1 MLIGM
6 GIGGIGIAA
15 SPGGAQAFNPLVLN
29 PLVWLEGDTNV
40 TNDGS
45 GNCSAW
51 GDLSG
56 NSRNAAQSTILDRPV
71 IVSAGQNG
79 LNILR
84 FDGVT
89 DFLSI
94 PLFTGPFAYPVTW
107 YAALKISTLITDYNP
122 ILDTYQGIGG
132 NLQAG
137 YAFYIKNTYKSA
149 LYAKAVSGQ
158 VSADGTGATT
168 YVANNKYTL
177 AWVVG
182 DSATN
187 PATSYTNNVQDA
199 QITGSYTLST
209 LTFAEPVLIGKGF
222 NTTRRM
228 PMDLYHVSCFV
239 GAHDTTTRGKM
250 QTYIQGKWGI

>member
-15 SPGGAQAFNPLVLN
+15 SPGGAKAFDPLVLN

-107 YAALKISTLITDYNP
+107 YAALKVPTLTVDYGP
-122 ILDTYQGIGG
+122 IIDTYQGLVD
-132 NLQAG
+132 NAG

-149 LYAKAVSGQ
+149 IYAKIGSGQ
-158 VSADGTGATT
+158 VLADGTGATT
-168 YVANNKYTL
+168 YVANSKYTL
-177 AWVVG
+177 VWVVG
-182 DSATN
+182 NSATN

-199 QITGSYTLST
+199 QIAGSYTLST
-209 LTFAEPVLIGKGF
+209 ITLAQPVLIGKGF
-222 NTTRRM
+222 GSVRRM
-228 PMDLYHVSCFV
+228 PMDLYHVSCFA
-239 GAHDTTTRGKM
+239 GAHDATTRGKM